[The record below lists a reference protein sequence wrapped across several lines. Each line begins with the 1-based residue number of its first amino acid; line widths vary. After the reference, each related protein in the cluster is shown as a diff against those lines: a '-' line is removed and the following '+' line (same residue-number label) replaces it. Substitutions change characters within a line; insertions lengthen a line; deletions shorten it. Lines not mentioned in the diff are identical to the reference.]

1 MLFVMHSETFFNYFL
16 NNEDYEIIRDAQFI
30 VVSNSIRKRRSKE
43 ENIICLN
50 HIIYPN
56 SEVLSKGTFDDMHDA
71 YEEQLKEEALP
82 FLSTVIK
89 GVIKKNYNVF
99 FMCSKKE
106 WKLKYLKWLEEFIYD
121 FFGFPV
127 YNYLDYV
134 CDSYYKSYDKYNKKQ
149 VLKRCNQI
157 IDVQDERNFNRMLQT
172 NSGKRQLL
180 NIYKNMNKKQLRK
193 ECELRGCSFM
203 PDASKSD
210 LLTVLI
216 DEFDLDG
223 NHFYI

>member
-180 NIYKNMNKKQLRK
+180 NIYINMNKKQLRK

-216 DEFDLDG
+216 DEFDLDD